1 MISMDLSN
9 QIAMVTGA
17 GGGIGGALSLDLA
30 GLGADM
36 VLTCRGSRARC
47 EELAD
52 QIREMGRRVCVLQGD
67 ISHSE
72 DCSRMAEEAM
82 EFYGRP
88 VQILVNNAGYFYD
101 VAPLVEMSDDQVNNT
116 IAI

>member
-52 QIREMGRRVCVLQGD
+52 QIGM
-67 ISHSE
+67 
-72 DCSRMAEEAM
+72 SRMDLYCVKTSSLGSLCSLAVFLYNVM
-82 EFYGRP
+82 DF
-88 VQILVNNAGYFYD
+88 FH
-101 VAPLVEMSDDQVNNT
+101 
-116 IAI
+116 